1 LATKKLKKFKV
12 KNPTSEAK
20 HGTGFQAD
28 LPDKRD
34 LKFSRIKNRML
45 KTRGVGELPKSIDLR
60 RIMSP
65 IRNQGSLGSCTGFSV
80 GTGLVESLMIEHLR
94 DPLVQVSPLFL
105 YYCTRSASRSTNKDT
120 GATLRD
126 TIKAV
131 AKFGICPEASWPY
144 DISVFQKKPNRDA
157 YKEAQEFKIKRYYRV
172 KDLKDLKVS
181 IACQNPVVLGMH
193 LFESFESKETVK
205 TGLAPFPDFDNE
217 EYLGGHAMMACG
229 WDDKKGCVLLRNSWG
244 RGYGEGG
251 YVWVPY
257 ECFDS
262 KLGLVVDMW
271 TATA

>member
-1 LATKKLKKFKV
+1 MATKRIKKFKV
-12 KNPTSEAK
+12 KSPTSEAK
-20 HGTGFQAD
+20 HGTGLQAD

-34 LKFSRIKNRML
+34 LKFSKIKNRIL
-45 KTRGVGELPKSIDLR
+45 KTRGVMELPKSIDLR

-65 IRNQGSLGSCTGFSV
+65 IRNQGSLGSCTGFTV

-105 YYCTRSASRSTNKDT
+105 YYCTRSINRATNKDT

-126 TIKAV
+126 TMKTV
-131 AKFGICPEASWPY
+131 AKYGICPESSWPY
-144 DISVFQKKPNRDA
+144 DISVFQKKPPREA
-157 YKEAQEFKIKRYYRV
+157 YKAAQDFKINRYYRV

-193 LFESFESKETVK
+193 LFSSFESRETVK
-205 TGLAPFPDFDNE
+205 SGVAPFPDFENE
-217 EYLGGHAMMACG
+217 DYLGGHAMMACG
-229 WDDKKGCVLLRNSWG
+229 WDDRKGCVLLRNSWG

-257 ECFDS
+257 ECFDN